1 MNERPITAIY
11 YTSRFQKSAR
21 SLPRS
26 IQAAFLSKESLI
38 RENIFHSSLATHK
51 LHGKYKSYYALTI
64 TNQYRIM
71 FEFLNPKEILLI
83 DIGTHEIYR

>member
-1 MNERPITAIY
+1 MNERPIAAIY

-26 IQAAFLSKESLI
+26 IQAVFLSKGSLI
-38 RENIFHSSLATHK
+38 RENIFHSSFETHK
-51 LHGKYKSYYALTI
+51 LHGKYKAYYALTI

-71 FEFLNPKEILLI
+71 FEFLTPHTILLI
-83 DIGTHEIYR
+83 DIGTHEIYK

>member
-1 MNERPITAIY
+1 MAERPIAAVY

-26 IQAAFLSKESLI
+26 VQAAFLSKEPTM
-38 RENIFHSSLATHK
+38 RADIFHPSLETHK

-64 TNQYRIM
+64 TGQYRIM
-71 FEFLNPKEILLI
+71 FAFLNAHTILLI
-83 DIGTHEIYR
+83 DIGTHEIYK